1 MADKPETL
9 EETQARL
16 ARVKQGPSLPPP
28 PVSVPIPPVS
38 VAPGTPYG
46 PGSPPAP
53 APVPPAELGG
63 AGTIGTEPVRPDPYA
78 ESHIA
83 PPGLA
88 TPVVTTR
95 RPMNVVAIGFA
106 VVALVVI
113 AGVVAFNALQYSDSS
128 NSAESG
134 DDPLVTGDEPEY
146 SEEWQNFPGVS
157 WSDPE
162 LTLDQASYEEV
173 ATKTDALITE
183 YRDALTAEFGIVWS
197 QTYESHEGLE
207 GNGYGG
213 DSMLYYYDP
222 GTWEGQVRL
231 DDPGARERM
240 FEIFGELTA
249 AYGGDG
255 ALLRNEIYSD
265 DPAAAREEFGAEQLE
280 DQALW
285 SFFDSFPDL
294 ADSYLWGDVI
304 DRSIPVDDSFTGD
317 YLFTDEGSSGT
328 LYITVT
334 GFTSALL
341 KEGDRDAFE
350 AALEP
355 YHGDYE
361 P

>member
-28 PVSVPIPPVS
+28 PVSVPMHSVPPM
-38 VAPGTPYG
+38 PGTPYG
-46 PGSPPAP
+46 PTAP
-53 APVPPAELGG
+53 GTPDPAELGG
-63 AGTIGTEPVRPDPYA
+63 VGMFGTAPTRPDPYA
-78 ESHIA
+78 ESHMP

-113 AGVVAFNALQYSDSS
+113 AGVVAYNAFQFSDSS
-128 NSAESG
+128 NSSESG
-134 DDPLVTGDEPEY
+134 DDPLGSGDEPEY
-146 SEEWQNFPGVS
+146 SEEWQKFPGVS
-157 WSDPE
+157 WIDPN

-173 ATKTDALITE
+173 AAQTDVLITE

-197 QTYESHEGLE
+197 QTSESHEGLE

-240 FEIFGELTA
+240 FDIFSELTA
-249 AYGGDG
+249 ANGGSG

-265 DPAAAREEFGAEQLE
+265 DPASAREQFGAEQLE

-294 ADSYLWGDVI
+294 AESYLWGDVI

-317 YLFTDEGSSGT
+317 YLFSYEDNSGT
-328 LYITVT
+328 LYISVT
-334 GFTSALL
+334 GYTSALL